1 MTDGKKTRDT
11 REIIIKATMLVGV
24 FLWAS
29 TVFLRQTGVIQ
40 YGFIRSLLDVAPNFG
55 AVWGAFGL
63 TYTTVFPVMLKRKF
77 DFRYSVPLILIILA
91 LLLASEIIH
100 DLFLNAPF
108 DVWDM
113 VASLIAAVLLWLA
126 LVLTKQVN

>member
-1 MTDGKKTRDT
+1 MTDDKKTRDT

-24 FLWAS
+24 MLWAS
-29 TVFLRQTGVIQ
+29 TVFLRQTSIMQ
-40 YGFIRSLLDVAPNFG
+40 YSIIRSLLGVAPNFG

-63 TYTTVFPVMLKRKF
+63 TYTTVFPVVLKREF
-77 DFRYSVPLILIILA
+77 DLRYSVLLILIILA

-108 DVWDM
+108 DVWDI
-113 VASLIAAVLLWLA
+113 VASVIAAVLLW
-126 LVLTKQVN
+126 VLLNITKSR

>member
-1 MTDGKKTRDT
+1 MTDDKKTRDT

-24 FLWAS
+24 MLWAS
-29 TVFLRQTGVIQ
+29 TVFLRQTSIMQ
-40 YGFIRSLLDVAPNFG
+40 YSIIRSLLGVAPNFG

-63 TYTTVFPVMLKRKF
+63 TYTTVFPVVLKREF
-77 DFRYSVPLILIILA
+77 DLRYSVPLILIILA

-108 DVWDM
+108 DVWDI
-113 VASLIAAVLLWLA
+113 VASVIAAVLLW
-126 LVLTKQVN
+126 VLLNITKSR